1 MQNFCATTPTLSM
14 QYFLRFT
21 RKIRQI
27 IIIIQIQ
34 PRTLK
39 SKVPNHIK
47 EKKKHFSIKISPP
60 AFPHDASIFNTGINF
75 LITKWTYICHNKVLL
90 QESLVIE
97 KKLRKKENLIHFP
110 TISTLTQFF
119 PTFYKN
125 KNLPHNAQNP
135 NYT

>member
-47 EKKKHFSIKISPP
+47 GKKKKHFSIKISPP

-90 QESLVIE
+90 QESLVME
-97 KKLRKKENLIHFP
+97 KKIKKKRKFDSFSYNFNTDSIFSNLLQEQKS
-110 TISTLTQFF
+110 ST
-119 PTFYKN
+119 
-125 KNLPHNAQNP
+125 
-135 NYT
+135 